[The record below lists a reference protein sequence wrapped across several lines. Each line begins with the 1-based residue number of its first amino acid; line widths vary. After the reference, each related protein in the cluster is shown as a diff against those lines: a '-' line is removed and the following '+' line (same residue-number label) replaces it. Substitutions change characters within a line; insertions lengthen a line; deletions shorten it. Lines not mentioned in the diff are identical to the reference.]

1 MNQDGCY
8 NSLEVRKL
16 LKVNNLSAKKIFL
29 EDVSLESNP
38 SMLGSRIKKLYEEQK
53 NTNVFS
59 DEDKKFV
66 QDLKKLVSVSSDH
79 LQFHKVQYTNLVH
92 VDTLN
97 DDDMPNDTSCLCITS
112 ENEVVYK
119 IKHNGKVSFANVH
132 HSDHT
137 IDSELSVNNDDSIS
151 VNLNVN

>member
-16 LKVNNLSAKKIFL
+16 LKVNNLSAKKIYL

-59 DEDKKFV
+59 DEDKQFV
-66 QDLKKLVSVSSDH
+66 QDLKKLLSVSSDH
-79 LQFHKVQYTNLVH
+79 LHFHKAQYMNLVH

-97 DDDMPNDTSCLCITS
+97 DDDMPNNTSCLCITS

-119 IKHNGKVSFANVH
+119 IKHNHVVSFANVH
-132 HSDHT
+132 R
-137 IDSELSVNNDDSIS
+137 SEQKVASEISVNDDDSIS
-151 VNLNVN
+151 INLNIN